1 MKTGRYVV
9 LSVTDTGI
17 GMDEKIREKIFEPFF
32 TTKGPEKGTGLGLAM
47 VYGIVKRHDGYI
59 HVFSEPGK
67 GTTFRIHLPAVD
79 APPEVRSTRGDE
91 AVRGGNE
98 TILLAEDDEAVRKL
112 AELAL
117 REYGYR
123 VLTSQDGEDAVE
135 IFRKEKG
142 IAIVLLDV
150 VMPKMGG
157 REALAVMRGTDR
169 GLKAILMSGHTF
181 DESHGQVATV
191 PEVPFLQKPF
201 GPIMLAR
208 KVREVLDGAG
218 SAPAAPADATDILSP

>member
-1 MKTGRYVV
+1 MLISTGSRV
-9 LSVTDTGI
+9 SAPGH
-17 GMDEKIREKIFEPFF
+17 RE
-32 TTKGPEKGTGLGLAM
+32 GHGQ
-47 VYGIVKRHDGYI
+47 DW
-59 HVFSEPGK
+59 
-67 GTTFRIHLPAVD
+67 
-79 APPEVRSTRGDE
+79 
-91 AVRGGNE
+91 
-98 TILLAEDDEAVRKL
+98 
-112 AELAL
+112 
-117 REYGYR
+117 
-123 VLTSQDGEDAVE
+123 SQDGEDAVE

-201 GPIMLAR
+201 GPVVLAR

-218 SAPAAPADATDILSP
+218 SSPMARADATDILSS